1 MSTSYALRRL
11 LQFSL
16 IAAMFVWLAAV
27 NAADLNPAAISIKL
41 PAQIPWVAS
50 PSGSVQATLAG
61 DPNKPGLYVILV
73 KWTPHHMSRPHFH
86 PNDRY
91 VTVISGTWW
100 VGTGSKYDPDSTVP
114 IPAGS
119 FVTHTAK
126 EIHYDGAKDGE
137 TVLEIVG
144 MGPATSTP
152 AEAK

>member
-1 MSTSYALRRL
+1 MSTSSALRRL

-16 IAAMFVWLAAV
+16 AAAMFAGLASV
-27 NAADLNPAAISIKL
+27 DAADLNPAAISIKL
-41 PAQIPWVAS
+41 PAQIPWVTS
-50 PSGSVQATLAG
+50 PSGSVQATLVG
-61 DPNKPGLYVILV
+61 DPSKPGLYVILV

-119 FVTHTAK
+119 FVTHTGK

-137 TVLEIVG
+137 TVLQIVG